1 MPHTL
6 TRRYAFQC
14 KRGFVEVKKAEYFH
28 IHRVND
34 SSSIWEVGS
43 RINWVQKKLNLFNE
57 HYNKNGLFYN
67 DGEDNLPFRQAM
79 EKFFNATPEYQNAH
93 IGNMLAM
100 SQEVGKS
107 LSMFVRE
114 QIFEEVRS
122 NYFPHL
128 PSRKNCIWVCSKEAV
143 PFWWDT
149 LGAENQK
156 ILKLSLTGSLFI
168 SDQKHL
174 LADTVRHDDLR
185 ALAFEYWTGSDGLN
199 VEDQEVLFEGIID
212 VVDSFESKEQF
223 LAHA

>member
-1 MPHTL
+1 M
-6 TRRYAFQC
+6 
-14 KRGFVEVKKAEYFH
+14 EVKKAEYFH

-67 DGEDNLPFRQAM
+67 DGVDNLPFRQAM